1 MERPA
6 AIVFDFDGTIADTEW
21 PVYVVW
27 REVFE
32 AHGLELPIDAWVDSI
47 GRADNRPLEEVLIE
61 VTGREPDESVI
72 SEARARR
79 EESML
84 ALRVLPG
91 VIEVIAAAQRGE
103 VALAIASSSPSD
115 WVESHLERLGLL
127 GEFPVIRT
135 RDHVDRGK
143 PAPDLFLSAA
153 GALGVD
159 PGTAVAIEDS
169 RHGCT
174 AAKTAGMA
182 CVVVP
187 NRITSHDPP
196 TDADWLLESLLDFP
210 FGRFG
215 LSPWSGGSTT
225 RPGLA

>member
-1 MERPA
+1 MRRPD
-6 AIVFDFDGTIADTEW
+6 AIIFDFDGTIADTEW

-32 AHGLELPIDAWVDSI
+32 AHGLDLPIEAWVDSI

-61 VTGREPDESVI
+61 VTGRAPDEAVVA
-72 SEARARR
+72 EARVRR
-79 EESML
+79 EAALRS
-84 ALRVLPG
+84 LRVLPG
-91 VIEVIAAAQRGE
+91 VIDVIAAARNGD

-127 GEFPVIRT
+127 DEFPVIRT

-143 PAPDLFLSAA
+143 PAPDLYLSVA

-159 PGTAVAIEDS
+159 PADAVAIEDS
-169 RHGCT
+169 RHGCA
-174 AAKTAGMA
+174 AAKAAGMA

-187 NRITSHDPP
+187 NRITTHDPP
-196 TDADWLLESLLDFP
+196 TDADWVLESLVEFP
-210 FGRFG
+210 FAHFG
-215 LSPWSGGSTT
+215 LGSGRST
-225 RPGLA
+225 R